1 MCNPLTLTRVPG
13 PRRIRGPVLDEP
25 VAKNTEIVAWSD
37 MGGKLDGLQMQYQ
50 EVAGRHYLYVG
61 HFWSGGVTILDV
73 TDPYRPVNAGFIPS
87 PNYSTWHIKV
97 QLANNLLLVPSELN
111 FFGVGVN
118 PADLRSG
125 VRVFDAHN
133 PTHPEEIAFIEGGGI
148 GVHRSWWNGERYA
161 YLASGIEAPGINMH
175 GIPNMTRAMTIV
187 DLEDPHNPRKMSEF
201 WLPEQ
206 RGEGDG
212 IREGETIY
220 VHEPVVVGDRAYIA
234 YWDGGF
240 AIVDVSDRSKP
251 ELIRHMKTF
260 PELSDGNTHTCL
272 PLPDR
277 NLLIVVEENTAN
289 FGGEGPK
296 SIWAWD
302 ISDEEHPE
310 IVSRFP
316 VPEPSAEEPYDTYL
330 QRGERFGPH
339 CVHENHANQLYS
351 SDKIYATY
359 CNAGLRIFDISDAAN
374 PVESASFVPP
384 DPSGIVDPRP
394 YDREFDIFHGGS
406 RTACTQDVL
415 VDPRGYIYITG
426 TNDGVWI
433 VKEKSS

>member
-1 MCNPLTLTRVPG
+1 MCNAGMLTRVPG

-25 VAKNTEIVAWSD
+25 VAKNMEIVAWSD
-37 MGGKLDGLQMQYQ
+37 MGGKMDGLQMQYQ

-61 HFWSGGVTILDV
+61 HFWSGGVSILDV
-73 TDPYRPVNAGFIPS
+73 TDPYKPQNAGFIPS
-87 PNYSTWHIKV
+87 PNNSTWHIKV
-97 QLANNLLLVPSELN
+97 QLANNILLIPSELN
-111 FFGVGVN
+111 FFGVGVK
-118 PADLRSG
+118 PEELRSG
-125 VRVFDAHN
+125 VRVFDASN
-133 PTHPEEIAFIEGGGI
+133 PTEPKEIAFIEGGGI

-161 YLASGIEAPGINMH
+161 YLACGIEAPGINMH
-175 GIPNMTRAMTIV
+175 GTPNMTRILRTV
-187 DLEDPHNPRKMSEF
+187 DLADPHNPVIVSDM

-220 VHEPVVVGDRAYIA
+220 VHEPVVAGDRAYVA

-240 AIVDVSDRSKP
+240 AIVDVADRANP
-251 ELIRHMKTF
+251 EVISHMRTF
-260 PELSDGNTHTCL
+260 PDMSDGNTHTCV
-272 PLPDR
+272 PLLDR
-277 NLLIVVEENTAN
+277 NLLCVVEENTAN

-296 SIWAWD
+296 SIWLWD
-302 ISDEEHPE
+302 ISDETRPE
-310 IVSRFP
+310 VVSRFP
-316 VPEPSAEEPYDTYL
+316 VPVPSAEEPYDDYL

-339 CVHENHANQLYS
+339 CIHQNHVNQAQVT
-351 SDKIYATY
+351 DKIYATY
-359 CNAGLRIFDISDAAN
+359 CNAGLRIFDISDPAN

-415 VDPRGYIYITG
+415 VDPRGYIYLTG

-433 VKEKSS
+433 VKEK